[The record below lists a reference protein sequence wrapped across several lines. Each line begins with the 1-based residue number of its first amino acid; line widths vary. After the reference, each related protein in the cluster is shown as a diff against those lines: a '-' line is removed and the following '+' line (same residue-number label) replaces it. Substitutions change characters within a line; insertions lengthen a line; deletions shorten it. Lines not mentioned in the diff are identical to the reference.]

1 VGTVAPGSQARRRD
15 AAATRAALLEAAVD
29 LFADRGFD
37 RTTVR
42 DIAARAGVNQAL
54 LFRYFG
60 SKDELFAAVL
70 AEQSR
75 QLLDTSSAEQLL
87 SRVLRRMLDPES
99 PSDRSSL
106 LYALLRS
113 TGNDSAAQLIRR
125 ELGEDYG
132 RVLSSLSDAA
142 DAELRADLVL
152 AWLFGIGLVR
162 SVFGKDPLA
171 SANGDVVRQYV
182 LRAASTL
189 LEHVDV
195 DDRAT

>member
-1 VGTVAPGSQARRRD
+1 MAPGPQTRRRD
-15 AAATRAALLEAAVD
+15 AAATRAALLDAAVT
-29 LFADRGFD
+29 LFTDRGYD

-75 QLLDTSSAEQLL
+75 HLLGTSSPEQLLD
-87 SRVLRRMLDPES
+87 RVLRRMLDPET
-99 PSDRSSL
+99 PADRSSL

-113 TGNDSAAQLIRR
+113 SGHDSAAQVIRR

-132 RVLSSLSDAA
+132 RVLSSLSDTA

-162 SVFGKDPLA
+162 SVFGKEPLA
-171 SANGDVVRQYV
+171 SADGDVVRRYV
-182 LRAASTL
+182 LGAARTL
-189 LEHVDV
+189 LERVDTA
-195 DDRAT
+195 DDPAAN